1 MEITGRVKRLGR
13 SRAAKKAFAGV
24 LIFLLVF
31 SVTGFFI
38 APPVIKSV
46 LTSKLSKALHR
57 QVIIREVRVN
67 PFALSVTVRGFRAM
81 GKDGKL
87 TFAYFDEL
95 YLNLQSISILK
106 RGLVFSAIKLKS
118 PYLNIVRNE
127 DKSYN
132 FSDLLGQPKASGP
145 KKPAPRFSF
154 NNIQIINGSV
164 DFFDGPE
171 HKAHTVR
178 NININVP
185 FISSLPYYTNIY
197 VQPSF
202 DATVNG
208 THISIK
214 GKTKPFEKSLQT
226 YFHINVK
233 GLNIP
238 YYLAYSPVKLP
249 FVLQSGLLDVNADI
263 SYVQYRDRAPSIDLS
278 GDAGFR
284 NIRID
289 SPSLAPVFSLPALDL
304 SFAPSDLMAKQIH
317 LLNVTAQSPELNV
330 TRDRA
335 GRISLLSL
343 LQSKK
348 GKPAEKAKTAFSLDA
363 DHVRV
368 AGGKLAFSD
377 FRAAPFKTT
386 LENINLGID
395 HLSTAPGRKA
405 KANLSFQTES
415 GEGAKLESEFSLY
428 PFASSG
434 TLALAGIRLK
444 KYAPYYSKDVHFD
457 LKDGALAFST
467 EYDFKEGG
475 NGPDFSLSGLSA
487 TVTSLKLR
495 KRGEKRDFLQI
506 PAVSVNGTSVD
517 FAKRVATIGS
527 VSTGKGV
534 LVVERRG
541 GKMNIQGLISK
552 AGPVR
557 RQARAAKE
565 PVFLVALKNI
575 SARDYTVRFNDATP
589 QGPVNVVAS
598 RINFRGANISTARN
612 ARGRVSLS
620 LVLNKSGVIKTYG
633 SVITN
638 PLSADMR
645 LNARGVGISPLQPYF
660 TDRVKILVTSG
671 EISLN
676 GGLRA
681 SLSRGGAIKAS
692 YTGSASAG
700 NFNSLDKAKGEEFL
714 KWGSLYFGGIDAA
727 YSPLYVHIK
736 QVALTDFYSR
746 LIINKDGSIN
756 VQGIAQTKG
765 GGGNP
770 APAPKEAGGPAAET
784 YALPEMTAPG
794 ALENPPVSTLQN
806 AASAGAAAS
815 SAPAQKTGKLIK
827 IDSVTFQGGTI
838 NFSDKHIEPNYSSSF
853 LDVGGR
859 ISGLSSEE
867 NKFADVDLRGKLENY
882 APLEIT
888 GKINPL
894 RDDLYVNLNI
904 DFRNMDLSP
913 LTPYSGRYL
922 GYAISKGAL
931 SLNLHYLIV
940 KKKLDAQNH
949 ILLDQFT
956 LGNPVESPKAT
967 KLPVKLAIAL
977 LKNRNGN
984 IRLNVPVSGYLN
996 DPEFSIGRI
1005 ILRMLVNLMVKIATS
1020 PFTILGHL
1028 FGGGE
1033 ELSHVE
1039 FDYGSYALA
1048 PQDIKKLETIGKAL
1062 ADRPALKLEV
1072 EGHVDLARDKEGL
1085 MQYMF
1090 GNELKVQKLKDMIRH
1105 GQQAVPL
1112 DKITIGKDEYAKYL
1126 TLAYKAAKFPKPRT
1140 FLGFTKKL
1148 PVPEM
1153 EKLMLTHIKVTNDDL
1168 RQLASKRALAVKNY
1182 IIKSGKVAPDRVFLV
1197 EPKSLAPEKKDNL
1210 KNSRVD
1216 FKLQ

>member
-1 MEITGRVKRLGR
+1 MEITGRVKRLGQ
-13 SRAAKKAFAGV
+13 SRTAKKAFAGV

-67 PFALSVTVRGFRAM
+67 PFALSVTVRGFRAI
-81 GKDGKL
+81 GRDGKH

-106 RGLVFSAIKLKS
+106 RGLVFSAIKVKS
-118 PYLNIVRNE
+118 PYLNIVRNT
-127 DKSYN
+127 DRSYN
-132 FSDLLGQPKASGP
+132 FSDLLGQPKPAGS

-164 DFFDGPE
+164 DFYDGPV

-178 NININVP
+178 NINIDVP

-208 THISIK
+208 TRISFK

-249 FVLQSGLLDVNADI
+249 FVLQSGLLDMNADI
-263 SYVQYRDRAPSIDLS
+263 SYVQHVDRAPSIDLS
-278 GDAGFR
+278 GDVGFR
-284 NIRID
+284 NIRIAG
-289 SPSLAPVFSLPALDL
+289 PSQEPIMSAPAFDL

-317 LLNVTAQSPELNV
+317 LASVTVQSPELNV
-330 TRDRA
+330 TRNKA

-368 AGGKLAFSD
+368 ADGKLAFSD
-377 FRAAPFKTT
+377 FKAAPFKTT
-386 LENINLGID
+386 LENINLGVD
-395 HLSTAPGRKA
+395 HLSTAPGKKA
-405 KANLSFQTES
+405 KANLSLQTES
-415 GEGAKLESEFSLY
+415 GEGAKFEGEFSLG
-428 PFASSG
+428 PLASNG
-434 TLALAGIRLK
+434 TLSLAGIRLK

-457 LKDGALAFST
+457 LKDGDLAVST
-467 EYDFKEGG
+467 EYNFKEGG

-541 GKMNIQGLISK
+541 GKMNIQGLIST
-552 AGPVR
+552 AGPVGR
-557 RQARAAKE
+557 PAKAKKA
-565 PVFLVALKNI
+565 PAFMVALKNI

-645 LNARGVGISPLQPYF
+645 LNVRGVGISPLQPYF

-676 GGLRA
+676 GSLRA
-681 SLSRGGAIKAS
+681 SLSKGGAIKAS

-756 VQGIAQTKG
+756 IQGIVQSKG
-765 GGGNP
+765 EGGKP
-770 APAPKEAGGPAAET
+770 AHAPKEVGGPAAEP
-784 YALPEMTAPG
+784 YAMPEMAAPE
-794 ALENPPVSTLQN
+794 ALGNSSASTLQN
-806 AASAGAAAS
+806 AGAAEAAAS

-827 IDSVTFQGGTI
+827 IDSVTFQGGII

-894 RDDLYVNLNI
+894 RDDLYVNLNV
-904 DFRNMDLSP
+904 DFKNMDLSP

-940 KKKLDAQNH
+940 KKKLDAQNN

-956 LGNPVESPKAT
+956 LGNPVDSPKAT
-967 KLPVKLAIAL
+967 KLPIKLAIAL

-1048 PQDIKKLETIGKAL
+1048 PPGIKKLETIEKAL

-1085 MQYMF
+1085 MQYLF

-1112 DKITIGKDEYAKYL
+1112 DKIVIGKDEYAKYL

-1153 EKLMLTHIKVTNDDL
+1153 EKLMLTHIKVTTDDL